1 MNSGDVMNIKT
12 RKFVKTVHALAA
24 HPYTKLSLYVVGA
37 ALAVGA
43 GQAFAAATDGTFT
56 AANAK
61 LSAIIAGTGG
71 GLAGSVSLTRQL
83 IRNSWEFQ
91 GTSLAHPLGVGLIS
105 AFGGGALTGILTA
118 TI

>member
-1 MNSGDVMNIKT
+1 MDIRTSKI
-12 RKFVKTVHALAA
+12 VKGMQAMAA
-24 HPYTKLSLYVVGA
+24 HSYFKA
-37 ALAVGA
+37 ALVVAGAVLVTGISPA
-43 GQAFAAATDGTFT
+43 LAAATDGTFT

>member
-1 MNSGDVMNIKT
+1 MN
-12 RKFVKTVHALAA
+12 VKTGKVVKAVQAVAA
-24 HPYTKLSLYVVGA
+24 HPCTKATLAVAGA
-37 ALAVGA
+37 ALVVGVGPA
-43 GQAFAAATDGTFT
+43 LAAATDGTFT